1 MNKYKININKSMPSD
16 EVINQKK
23 NFNDLLGSFEELH
36 KPHLLIKN
44 RHKKRRTIQ
53 IIVMVVA
60 ISLALLFAKESAEDD
75 TQDKSFIEKLLSK

>member
-1 MNKYKININKSMPSD
+1 MNKYKININKPMPSD

-36 KPHLLIKN
+36 KPHLLVKN

-60 ISLALLFAKESAEDD
+60 VFLALFFTKESTENDA
-75 TQDKSFIEKLLSK
+75 QDKSFIEKLFSK

>member
-1 MNKYKININKSMPSD
+1 MNKYKININKTMPSD

-36 KPHLLIKN
+36 KPHLLVKN

-60 ISLALLFAKESAEDD
+60 VFLALFFAKESTENDA
-75 TQDKSFIEKLLSK
+75 QDKSFIENLFSK